1 MNDFFERK
9 KKELNIDLND
19 VQKKAVLQTEG
30 PLLLLACPGSGKT
43 TTMIMRIGYLIEEK
57 NVNPKR
63 IKAITFSRASA
74 RDMTE
79 RFTRFFPHS
88 ARVDFSTIHSLAF
101 MIARTYL
108 EKSGTTYELIE
119 GSGTG
124 RQSVNKTFLLKGIY
138 KEVLKEECTDD
149 ELSSLSTFISSI
161 KNKLIPTGKW
171 EDLKGPV
178 DKAGRIARKYE
189 QFKARTSGHLLLD
202 FDDML
207 TIAEQALREDEQLSE
222 QFRSL
227 YDYLLTDESQ
237 DTSLVQHKIV
247 EHLVA
252 HHGNLC
258 VVADDD
264 QSIYTWRGAEPD
276 YLLDFKSVYP
286 DAQVLMMERN
296 YRSSKEIVE
305 TTSKF
310 IKRNKKRYPKDMHTE
325 NGKVEPIYIKQ
336 LDSPKRQ
343 LEYVTYELLGEQNL
357 NEIAILFRNNSSSTM
372 FVSELHR
379 RGIPFYMKDAD
390 DKFFTHWIVEDILNF
405 MRLSFNTERKDIFA
419 KIIMKMNIFISRN
432 MLTQFENTATTG
444 NVFDAFSQTV
454 DLKDSQVK
462 KLADYKKGYAVI
474 PEMRPERVIQL
485 IRNDL
490 GYEAALKSRAEK
502 FGYRFESL
510 LSILDTLEGIASQLK
525 TMVEFASRLKELEQA
540 VQNAKFNA
548 PENAVTL
555 STFHSA
561 KGLEF
566 RRVFMIDLLKGVI
579 PSEEDESDAA
589 MLEEARR
596 LFYVGMT
603 RAKKRLELLSYSQ
616 DEGKPKE
623 DSRFLNEVR
632 SLLLKPGEAKK
643 VQKPVKITKASIALN
658 PDGIQDGDELTVGTA
673 VKHRVFGQGEI
684 IRREGD
690 EVHIQFG
697 KIEKRLDLETVLSLR
712 LLEKVEL

>member
-57 NVNPKR
+57 KVNSKR

-79 RFTRFFPHS
+79 RFTRFFPES

-101 MIARTYL
+101 TIARTYL

-124 RQSVNKTFLLKGIY
+124 RQSVNKSFLLKGLY

-161 KNKLIPTGKW
+161 KNRLIPLGKW
-171 EDLKGPV
+171 EELKGPV
-178 DKAGRIARKYE
+178 DKAGRIARRYEKY
-189 QFKARTSGHLLLD
+189 KTRTSGHLLLD

-222 QFRSL
+222 EYRNR

-276 YLLDFKSVYP
+276 YLLDFKRVYP

-305 TTSKF
+305 MSSKF
-310 IKRNKKRYPKDMHTE
+310 IKRNKKRYPKDMHTQ
-325 NGKVEPIYIKQ
+325 NGKMEPINIKQ
-336 LDSPKRQ
+336 LNNPKQQ
-343 LEYVTYELLGEQNL
+343 LEYVTYELLSEKNL

-390 DKFFTHWIVEDILNF
+390 DKFFSHWIVEDILNF

-419 KIIMKMNIFISRN
+419 KIIMKMNAFISRS
-432 MLTQFENTATTG
+432 MLTTFENNDIQG
-444 NVFDAFSQTV
+444 NVFSTFIRTV
-454 DLKDSQVK
+454 ELKDSQIK
-462 KLADYKKGYAVI
+462 KLTDYKLAYDRI
-474 PEMRPERVIQL
+474 PDMRPAQVIKL
-485 IRNDL
+485 VRNEL

-502 FGYRFESL
+502 FGYRFDSL

-525 TMVEFASRLKELEQA
+525 TMVEFANRLKELEQA

-579 PSEEDESDAA
+579 PSEEDEGDEA

-596 LFYVGMT
+596 LFYVGIT
-603 RAKKRLELLSYSQ
+603 RAKNRLELLSYGL

-632 SLLLKPGEAKK
+632 GLLLKPGEAKK
-643 VQKPVKITKASIALN
+643 EQKPVKVTKASIELN
-658 PDGIQDGDELTVGTA
+658 PNGIQDSGELEVGTA

-684 IRREGD
+684 IRHDGD
-690 EVHIQFG
+690 EIHIQFG
-697 KIEKRLDLETVLSLR
+697 KIEKRLDLETVISLR
-712 LLEKVEL
+712 LLEKVAI